1 MDDQIWSFALDIIK
15 IHFNESM
22 LMKKT
27 LYDIKV
33 TFSLLH
39 KPESE
44 LTKLEKEAIARYKD
58 D

>member
-1 MDDQIWSFALDIIK
+1 MKA
-15 IHFNESM
+15 

>member
-1 MDDQIWSFALDIIK
+1 MVIRFGHKIDILTK
-15 IHFNESM
+15 A